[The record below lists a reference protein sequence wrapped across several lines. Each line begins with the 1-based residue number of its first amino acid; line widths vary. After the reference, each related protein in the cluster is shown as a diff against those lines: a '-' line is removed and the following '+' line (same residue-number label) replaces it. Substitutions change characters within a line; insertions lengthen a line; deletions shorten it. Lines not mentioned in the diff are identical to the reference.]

1 MSSSNS
7 DWLVAM
13 CDTYGHR
20 DVNVISPVV
29 IVPICSH
36 QMKMA
41 GSGRDRAPKLDQP
54 VNVIRAI
61 GVRPADMVKHSPITV
76 KRPKAMTNHVCPC
89 WTTSTTMALNGMM
102 WPAITSNRS
111 SVKIPTNYWISYVHV
126 IKVFVCRD
134 VKTKKMSLTISW
146 QLLKVTV
153 KTKNDEIFIPPFMC
167 CPQSQL
173 NREKFILYINS
184 DFDYFRC
191 FFVRFRSTTIH
202 THTVFVAVCLNSTQF
217 LFSFLHFP
225 FLFLSRFN
233 LLILF

>member
-7 DWLVAM
+7 DWLVVM

-41 GSGRDRAPKLDQP
+41 GSGRDREPKLDQP
-54 VNVIRAI
+54 VNAIRAI
-61 GVRPADMVKHSPITV
+61 GVRPAVMDKHSPIIV

-89 WTTSTTMALNGMM
+89 WTISTTMASNGTM

-146 QLLKVTV
+146 PAPQSDS
-153 KTKNDEIFIPPFMC
+153 KNKKWWDFHTPFMC

-191 FFVRFRSTTIH
+191 FFFVRFRSTTIH
-202 THTVFVAVCLNSTQF
+202 THCFCCCLSELNSVFV
-217 LFSFLHFP
+217 LFSSLSFLVFVS
-225 FLFLSRFN
+225 F
-233 LLILF
+233 